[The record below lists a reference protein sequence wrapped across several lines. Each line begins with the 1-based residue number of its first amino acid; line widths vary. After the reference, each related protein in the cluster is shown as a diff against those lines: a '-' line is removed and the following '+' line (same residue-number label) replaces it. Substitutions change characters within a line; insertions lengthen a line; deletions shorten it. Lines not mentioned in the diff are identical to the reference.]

1 MTDSYAPVRA
11 ILLFASAT
19 LLAAATAGE
28 PTAPPSVAAP
38 AAGKPLAATLG
49 VYVFPNAGQK
59 PEQQSKDE
67 GECYAWATQQTG
79 VDPFAA
85 QKQAEQAQQS
95 AQQTQEQAAAGAKK
109 GGGVLRGAAAGA
121 IIADATGGDGDKG
134 AGAGAALGAMK
145 RAGQANAAKKQSE
158 KAAAEAEAAT
168 QASAAQTGE
177 FKKAFSVCLESK
189 KYMVKY

>member
-1 MTDSYAPVRA
+1 MQDVRRFVVLALSALAP
-11 ILLFASAT
+11 
-19 LLAAATAGE
+19 LALAGE
-28 PTAPPSVAAP
+28 PVAPP
-38 AAGKPLAATLG
+38 AAGKSLAATLG
-49 VYVFPNAGQK
+49 VYAFPNAGQK

-67 GECYAWATQQTG
+67 GECYTWATGQSG

-95 AQQTQEQAAAGAKK
+95 AQQTQQQAAAEAKK
-109 GGGVLRGAAAGA
+109 GGGALRGAAAGA

-134 AGAGAALGAMK
+134 AAAGAALGAMK
-145 RAGQANAAKKQSE
+145 RAGQANAAKKQSQQAQAQADQA
-158 KAAAEAEAAT
+158 KAVTAE
-168 QASAAQTGE
+168 QTAE

>member
-1 MTDSYAPVRA
+1 MTTFRTSLRG
-11 ILLFASAT
+11 LLTVASAT
-19 LLAAATAGE
+19 LLAVATAGE
-28 PTAPPSVAAP
+28 PTAPPTTAAP
-38 AAGKPLAATLG
+38 AAGKSLAATLG

-59 PEQQSKDE
+59 AEQQSKDE
-67 GECYAWATQQTG
+67 GECYTWATQQAG

-95 AQQTQEQAAAGAKK
+95 AQQTQQQAAADAKK
-109 GGGVLRGAAAGA
+109 GGGALRGAAAGA

-134 AGAGAALGAMK
+134 AAAGAALGAMK

-158 KAAAEAEAAT
+158 QAAAQASAAT
-168 QASAAQTGE
+168 QATAAQTGE

>member
-1 MTDSYAPVRA
+1 MNRSNSSVRTA
-11 ILLFASAT
+11 LVFASFA
-19 LLAAATAGE
+19 LAATAVGGE
-28 PTAPPSVAAP
+28 PAATVAPP
-38 AAGKPLAATLG
+38 AGKSLASTLG

-59 PEQQSKDE
+59 AEQQSKDE
-67 GECYAWATQQTG
+67 GECYTWATQQAG

-95 AQQTQEQAAAGAKK
+95 AQQTQQQAAADAKK
-109 GGGVLRGAAAGA
+109 GGGALRGAAADA

-134 AGAGAALGAMK
+134 AAIGGTMGAMK

-158 KAAAEAEAAT
+158 QAAAQAAAAT
-168 QASAAQTGE
+168 EATAAKQGE